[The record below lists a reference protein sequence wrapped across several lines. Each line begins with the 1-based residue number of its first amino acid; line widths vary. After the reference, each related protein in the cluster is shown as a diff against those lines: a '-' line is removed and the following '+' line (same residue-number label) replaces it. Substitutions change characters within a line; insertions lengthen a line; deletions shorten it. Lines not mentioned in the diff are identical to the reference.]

1 METACDMFINNLSG
15 IVYKYSL
22 DISTNMINDY
32 VITYKRLIKMVIQP
46 EPKWLKNDIFPFPF
60 SAWFRQYEL
69 EH

>member
-46 EPKWLKNDIFPFPF
+46 EPK
-60 SAWFRQYEL
+60 
-69 EH
+69 